1 MKYKKSIKEITRT
14 IKFITPEDDKR
25 NPVDVVQTVVFER
38 QIGYDEETGTVLE
51 KSPWVSEDDDN
62 YFEDYTT
69 QDISGLVPDIS
80 YVSAKKVSPED
91 KNIVVTITYSKAN
104 TVNNKEVGMSARNE
118 IARNAGKKRV
128 SNDSKNTSS
137 DDKEKEARAAF
148 EKELGVKL
156 NDFLSDVDN
165 RRTDSKESMDQDI
178 DSASSSVESE
188 TTSSSEHK
196 SETDISSESS
206 DNSETTSPSES
217 YSHSESESVSDEL
230 ENPESDYSEE
240 TTESTSISE
249 SVSGSNSTNTSLA
262 RVIELENNDQE
273 DDGITDA
280 FLGNDNTSPD
290 DDLTSD
296 ELDPDDFVKVEPKK
310 LKRLE
315 IRTELITPIKV
326 SPEYV
331 KYTRGILTKEVLRKL
346 VIKGEIKLEAGVFVV
361 YDY

>member
-14 IKFITPEDDKR
+14 IKFITPDDDKR
-25 NPVDVVQTVVFER
+25 NPVDVVQTVLFER
-38 QIGYDEETGTVLE
+38 QVGYDEETGTILE

-62 YFEDYTT
+62 YFEDYET

-80 YVSAKKVSPED
+80 YVPAKEVSPDDED
-91 KNIVVTITYSKAN
+91 IVVTITYSDINATSKKGDIA
-104 TVNNKEVGMSARNE
+104 ARSE
-118 IARNAGKKRV
+118 IARNARKKRV
-128 SNDSKNTSS
+128 NNKSKNTSS

-148 EKELGVKL
+148 EKELRVKL
-156 NDFLSDVDN
+156 EDFLSDVDN
-165 RRTDSKESMDQDI
+165 RRTDSKESMDQDT

-188 TTSSSEHK
+188 TTNLSEYK
-196 SETDISSESS
+196 SETDTSSESS
-206 DNSETTSPSES
+206 DYSETTSLSES
-217 YSHSESESVSDEL
+217 YSHSESESISDEL

-249 SVSGSNSTNTSLA
+249 SVSGSNSANTSLA
-262 RVIELENNDQE
+262 RVIEPGNNDQE

-280 FLGNDNTSPD
+280 FLGNDKTSPD

-296 ELDPDDFVKVEPKK
+296 ELGPDDFIKVEPKK